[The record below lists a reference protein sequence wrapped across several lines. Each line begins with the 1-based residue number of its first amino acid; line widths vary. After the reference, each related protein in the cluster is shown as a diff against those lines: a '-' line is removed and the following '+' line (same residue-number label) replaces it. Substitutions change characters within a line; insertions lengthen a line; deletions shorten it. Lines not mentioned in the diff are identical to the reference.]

1 MTHDTLKARLNLN
14 AVLRNLEELPALD
27 PETAQMIRDW
37 DISIRF
43 LVLGGISA
51 RLAFKDGRCSYQQ
64 GSRESSDVVLCFLS
78 HGHLNRMFEG
88 RSNPIPLKG
97 FKRLGFLKNE
107 FGILTKRME
116 YFLKPTPELL
126 KDEHY
131 ITVNTFLSL
140 NTAVNAACELV
151 QLDPV
156 SKQVCRQI
164 SPGLLQLS
172 VLPEGP
178 DAWIQYDGD
187 GGAVGGLGKA
197 GNPAA
202 TLTIRSREIACLLFN
217 GKLDDFGAV
226 ALGDIKLRGMM
237 PLIDN
242 TNLILDRI
250 KAYLQ

>member
-1 MTHDTLKARLNLN
+1 MTHETLKARLNLN

-27 PETAQMIRDW
+27 PETAEMIRDW
-37 DISIRF
+37 NISIRF
-43 LVLGGISA
+43 CVLGGISA
-51 RLAFKDGRCSYQQ
+51 RLVFQDGRCSYQENA
-64 GSRESSDVVLCFLS
+64 RESSDVVLCFLS
-78 HGHLNRMFEG
+78 HGHMNRMFDG

-107 FGILTKRME
+107 FGILTKRLE
-116 YFLKPTPELL
+116 HFLKPTAELL

-151 QLDPV
+151 RLDPV
-156 SKQVCRQI
+156 AKQVCQQI
-164 SPGLLQLS
+164 PAGLLQMS

-178 DAWIQYDGD
+178 DAWIQYDGK
-187 GGAVGGLGKA
+187 GGAVAGLGKT
-197 GNPAA
+197 GNAA
-202 TLTIRSREIACLLFN
+202 AALTFRSREIACLLFN

-226 ALGDIKLRGMM
+226 ALGDIKLRGMV